1 MVRIKVFHS
10 LWTSASGSELR
21 LRDLLTIVA
30 PPMSFRIV
38 RRLTNTSCAAK
49 QPCTGNSIFPA
60 SRSTRHDIYARLSSP
75 FSPFER
81 RQKNHEPPSCCCVY
95 TNNLRT
101 TKVFQPMYTHHL
113 IQIRSKLANIFRRAR
128 LPIEYR
134 SLLADEWNRRVH
146 ETPHAI
152 SCSSVS
158 TT

>member
-10 LWTSASGSELR
+10 LWTSASSSKLR

-60 SRSTRHDIYARLSSP
+60 SRSARHDIYARLSSP

-95 TNNLRT
+95 IRGNNLRT
-101 TKVFQPMYTHHL
+101 TKVGVHPPFNPDTFQ
-113 IQIRSKLANIFRRAR
+113 AR
-128 LPIEYR
+128 KYLSTCSSSDRVPFVAR
-134 SLLADEWNRRVH
+134 RRVKQ
-146 ETPHAI
+146 T
-152 SCSSVS
+152 CSRN
-158 TT
+158 TARY